1 MKTLRP
7 ALLVL
12 LTLAVAGLGVPAS
25 FGQAQATAK
34 PSSKKKSSA
43 SGSSTTPRTSKKTSG
58 KSSSKSSRS
67 RRQPGQK
74 APNADRINEIQA
86 ALSKD
91 GSFHGSPTGKWDN
104 ETTEAMR
111 RYQIAHGLNP
121 NGKLDAPT
129 LQRLGLGS
137 QTAGVAAPTPPPG
150 SVSRLTSSSF
160 APAGSN
166 DNNPQQ

>member
-12 LTLAVAGLGVPAS
+12 LTLAVAGLGVPAG
-25 FGQAQATAK
+25 FGQAQAAAK
-34 PSSKKKSSA
+34 PPAKKKNSA
-43 SGSSTTPRTSKKTSG
+43 TGSSTTPRTSKKTSG

-91 GSFHGSPTGKWDN
+91 GSFHGSPTGKWDS